1 MTVLGHSGDLSY
13 RKLVPLTGRRLNP
26 MRMTIKQ
33 GALALTVLSSAAL
46 FAGPAVA
53 NSIHDE
59 GDFGGGYRPLLSLAD
74 HLG

>member
-1 MTVLGHSGDLSY
+1 
-13 RKLVPLTGRRLNP
+13 
-26 MRMTIKQ
+26 MTIKQ

-59 GDFGGGYRPLLSLAD
+59 GDFGGGYRPSFLWQTIWD
-74 HLG
+74 EGR